1 MLSAVEYEDL
11 SVHQLVEVFDALS
24 QLAMETPTVRAYI
37 DDVAEREE
45 EWELEEKRE
54 AATFS
59 FSSSSS
65 MRLPAQDR
73 ERVVRS
79 HPHVRGVHALTHCED
94 PETWD
99 PRTVE

>member
-1 MLSAVEYEDL
+1 M
-11 SVHQLVEVFDALS
+11 H
-24 QLAMETPTVRAYI
+24 VRTYAWLPHVLMYSG
-37 DDVAEREE
+37 VQRP
-45 EWELEEKRE
+45 LLMKPPPHL
-54 AATFS
+54 S